1 MRLGAEGKKIKVLST
16 RQAPPPVKELA
27 TKSIYT
33 LKAQQNKLEQAS
45 FRLKERDKILFES
58 CMGALRKN
66 NKERASVCANELAEV
81 RKLLKFLY
89 NVQLAI
95 ERVVLR
101 LETIREL
108 SEIVVDLKPA
118 LKLLQ
123 NVSQELF
130 QVLPDVS
137 AELNTVQTTIS
148 ETLYATQVTSNP
160 DDVIQVGHKTQG
172 GEEILKEVSGFL
184 EQKIAETLPEPPIS
198 APIAAPKPEIKQ
210 KAAPVRE
217 LVALSASSSQA
228 VGRKTVEEPG
238 RAPAQT
244 TFSYKK
250 QEIKEI
256 SLTVQKPSI
265 EDLLLEYVRKSNG
278 EIDLTRCSSELNTSS
293 NEIEKALESLGNK
306 GRIKIEL
313 KSPE

>member
-1 MRLGAEGKKIKVLST
+1 
-16 RQAPPPVKELA
+16 
-27 TKSIYT
+27 
-33 LKAQQNKLEQAS
+33 
-45 FRLKERDKILFES
+45 
-58 CMGALRKN
+58 MGALRKN

-108 SEIVVDLKPA
+108 SEIVLDLKPA

-123 NVSQELF
+123 GVSQELF

-137 AELNTVQTTIS
+137 AELNSVQSTIS
-148 ETLYATQVTSNP
+148 ETLYATKVTS
-160 DDVIQVGHKTQG
+160 DVDAVIQVGNKTEG
-172 GEEILKEVSGFL
+172 GEEILKEVSNFL
-184 EQKIAETLPEPPIS
+184 EQKIAQTLPEPPI
-198 APIAAPKPEIKQ
+198 AAPRAEVKQ

-217 LVALSASSSQA
+217 LVALGASSSQT
-228 VGRKTVEEPG
+228 VSRKSTEESG
-238 RAPAQT
+238 CSSSQT
-244 TFSYKK
+244 MFSYK

-278 EIDLTRCSSELNTSS
+278 EIDLTRCSSELKTS
-293 NEIEKALESLGNK
+293 NVEIEKALESLGSK

>member
-1 MRLGAEGKKIKVLST
+1 MSA
-16 RQAPPPVKELA
+16 RQATPPVKELA

-33 LKAQQNKLEQAS
+33 LRAQQNKLEQAS
-45 FRLKERDKILFES
+45 FRLKERDKILFET
-58 CMGALRKN
+58 CMSALRKN

-89 NVQLAI
+89 NVELAI

-108 SEIVVDLKPA
+108 SEIVLDLKPA

-137 AELNTVQTTIS
+137 AELNSVQSTIS
-148 ETLYATQVTSNP
+148 ETLYATKVTA
-160 DDVIQVGHKTQG
+160 DADQVIQVGTKTQG
-172 GEEILKEVSGFL
+172 GEEILREVSTFL
-184 EQKIAETLPEPPIS
+184 ERKVAETLPEPPLTI
-198 APIAAPKPEIKQ
+198 PGGEVKQ
-210 KAAPVRE
+210 KGAPVRE
-217 LVALSASSSQA
+217 LVALSASNSQV
-228 VGRKTVEEPG
+228 VGQKTKEAAKSPS
-238 RAPAQT
+238 QT
-244 TFSYKK
+244 VFSYKK

-265 EDLLLEYVRKSNG
+265 EDMLLEYVRKSNG
-278 EIDLTRCSSELNTSS
+278 EIDLTRCSSELKTS
-293 NEIEKALESLGNK
+293 NVEIEKALESLGNK

>member
-1 MRLGAEGKKIKVLST
+1 
-16 RQAPPPVKELA
+16 
-27 TKSIYT
+27 
-33 LKAQQNKLEQAS
+33 
-45 FRLKERDKILFES
+45 
-58 CMGALRKN
+58 MGALKKN

-123 NVSQELF
+123 GVSQELF

-137 AELNTVQTTIS
+137 EELNTVNATIS
-148 ETLYATQVTSNP
+148 ETLYATKVQT
-160 DDVIQVGHKTQG
+160 DVDMVVPVGHKTEG
-172 GEEILKEVSGFL
+172 GEQILKEVSSFL
-184 EQKIAETLPEPPIS
+184 QQKISETLPEPPIEE
-198 APIAAPKPEIKQ
+198 PTVAAPAPVKQ
-210 KAAPVRE
+210 KAPVRE
-217 LVALSASSSQA
+217 LVALGASSSQV
-228 VGRKTVEEPG
+228 VGRKSTEQMGYDHPQTV
-238 RAPAQT
+238 
-244 TFSYKK
+244 FSYKK

-256 SLTVQKPSI
+256 SMTVQKPSI
-265 EDLLLEYVRKSNG
+265 DDMLLEYIRKSNG
-278 EIDLTRCSSELNTSS
+278 EIDLTQCSSELKTS
-293 NEIEKALESLGNK
+293 NQEIEKALENLGNK
-306 GRIKIEL
+306 GKIKIEL

>member
-1 MRLGAEGKKIKVLST
+1 
-16 RQAPPPVKELA
+16 
-27 TKSIYT
+27 
-33 LKAQQNKLEQAS
+33 
-45 FRLKERDKILFES
+45 
-58 CMGALRKN
+58 MGALRKN

-108 SEIVVDLKPA
+108 SEIVLDLKPA

-123 NVSQELF
+123 GVSQELF

-137 AELNTVQTTIS
+137 AELNSVQSTIS
-148 ETLYATQVTSNP
+148 ETLYATKVTS
-160 DDVIQVGHKTQG
+160 DVDAVIQVGHKTEG
-172 GEEILKEVSGFL
+172 GEEILKEVSSFL
-184 EQKIAETLPEPPIS
+184 EQKISETLPEPPIG
-198 APIAAPKPEIKQ
+198 APRAEVRQ
-210 KAAPVRE
+210 KSAPVRE
-217 LVALSASSSQA
+217 LVALGASSSQA
-228 VGRKTVEEPG
+228 VGRKSTEESG
-238 RAPAQT
+238 CSSSQT
-244 TFSYKK
+244 MFSYKK

-278 EIDLTRCSSELNTSS
+278 EIDLTRCSSELNTS
-293 NEIEKALESLGNK
+293 NKEIEKALESLGSK

>member
-1 MRLGAEGKKIKVLST
+1 
-16 RQAPPPVKELA
+16 
-27 TKSIYT
+27 
-33 LKAQQNKLEQAS
+33 
-45 FRLKERDKILFES
+45 
-58 CMGALRKN
+58 MGALRKN

-108 SEIVVDLKPA
+108 SEIVLDLKPA

-123 NVSQELF
+123 GVSQELF

-137 AELNTVQTTIS
+137 AELNSVQSTIS
-148 ETLYATQVTSNP
+148 ETLYATKVTS
-160 DDVIQVGHKTQG
+160 DVDSVIQVGTKTVG
-172 GEEILKEVSGFL
+172 GEEILKEVSSFL
-184 EQKIAETLPEPPIS
+184 EQKIAETLPEPPIT
-198 APIAAPKPEIKQ
+198 APKAEVKQ

-217 LVALSASSSQA
+217 LVALSASSSQV
-228 VGRKTVEEPG
+228 VGRKSVEEPW

-244 TFSYKK
+244 MFSYKK
-250 QEIKEI
+250 QEIQEI
-256 SLTVQKPSI
+256 SLTAQKPSI
-265 EDLLLEYVRKSNG
+265 EDMLLEYVRKSNG
-278 EIDLTRCSSELNTSS
+278 EIDLTRCSSELKTS
-293 NEIEKALESLGNK
+293 NKEIEQALESLGSK